1 METKL
6 ERKIEEIEGIVKK
19 LEAEETDLDDS
30 IKMYEKGITLI
41 KECEKII
48 GNYEEKIRNVLKEE
62 EDE

>member
-6 ERKIEEIEGIVKK
+6 EKKIEEIEGIVKK
-19 LEAEETDLDDS
+19 LEAEETDLDNS
-30 IKMYEKGITLI
+30 IKMYEKGIMLI

-62 EDE
+62 ENE

>member
-6 ERKIEEIEGIVKK
+6 EKKIEEIEGIVKK

-62 EDE
+62 ENE